1 MKKNKICRSIF
12 LIVLLIMIPLSANAD
27 NNLYDVILN
36 GQYKSPVTVTV
47 SSPLYSFI
55 SEFGESRTEMYN
67 RMLKHFS
74 ISLTLDNDYSDTALL
89 IDQAPVVS
97 YMESNRQ
104 SLSKMIYL
112 YENETAY
119 DFVSENELIE
129 NSSFLSFLE
138 NDFFK
143 TNNLLDELYPLFIKT
158 ADAFQQFSK
167 PSSASISFK
176 GYGKG
181 VRKVTI
187 PLSGDYVKEYYSKVL
202 SDLADTEESRRFIGQ
217 LVFSGPQKIILLY
230 DQDDQ
235 LLRINYDGT
244 VGFDEN
250 SMRRVSLV
258 WRCLR
263 NADQKKDNLT
273 LKTPAQKGY
282 NKYNMVYSREK
293 DNNSL
298 NWQYQ
303 LDFKEDDVKKKISF
317 NAEFQIHDGIM
328 SGEAVFSEKQEDNEK
343 KINILPVLK
352 KEKDAEYDGTIEIT
366 DYSGKIVVSS
376 IRAEISVSSNVQAVK
391 DKADTVPV
399 HLSSEEVK
407 ERISSVFIRRL
418 LLLPA
423 DDISF
428 LSQDIPVNVWE
439 SLLKSLK

>member
-176 GYGKG
+176 GYNPSFGRLCQRILFQSIVG
-181 VRKVTI
+181 
-187 PLSGDYVKEYYSKVL
+187 SG
-202 SDLADTEESRRFIGQ
+202 
-217 LVFSGPQKIILLY
+217 
-230 DQDDQ
+230 
-235 LLRINYDGT
+235 
-244 VGFDEN
+244 
-250 SMRRVSLV
+250 
-258 WRCLR
+258 
-263 NADQKKDNLT
+263 
-273 LKTPAQKGY
+273 
-282 NKYNMVYSREK
+282 
-293 DNNSL
+293 
-298 NWQYQ
+298 
-303 LDFKEDDVKKKISF
+303 
-317 NAEFQIHDGIM
+317 
-328 SGEAVFSEKQEDNEK
+328 
-343 KINILPVLK
+343 
-352 KEKDAEYDGTIEIT
+352 
-366 DYSGKIVVSS
+366 
-376 IRAEISVSSNVQAVK
+376 
-391 DKADTVPV
+391 
-399 HLSSEEVK
+399 
-407 ERISSVFIRRL
+407 
-418 LLLPA
+418 
-423 DDISF
+423 
-428 LSQDIPVNVWE
+428 
-439 SLLKSLK
+439 